1 MMNSLMKT
9 ALLASVLLTG
19 FVQAKPSNV
28 DFLNTGKANP
38 NLPFSQIVKA
48 GNTLYMSGQ
57 IGINPVTGKLAKGGF
72 EGETKQTLEN
82 IKRTLEQ
89 HNYSM
94 SNIVKCTVMLTDI
107 NDFKAFNAIYTQYF
121 SAPYPAR
128 SAFAVKALALD
139 SLVEVECIGSL

>member
-1 MMNSLMKT
+1 MKTLIKT
-9 ALLASVLLTG
+9 ALLASVLLTS
-19 FVQAKPSNV
+19 FAQANPSNV

-57 IGINPVTGKLAKGGF
+57 IGINPATGKLAAGGF
-72 EGETKQTLEN
+72 EGEAKQTLEN

-139 SLVEVECIGSL
+139 SVVEVECIGSL

>member
-1 MMNSLMKT
+1 MKTLTKT
-9 ALLASVLLTG
+9 ALLASVLLTS
-19 FVQAKPSNV
+19 FAQAKPSNV

-48 GNTLYMSGQ
+48 GNTLYISGQ
-57 IGINPVTGKLAKGGF
+57 IGINPATGKLAAGGF
-72 EGETKQTLEN
+72 EGEAKQTLEN

-94 SNIVKCTVMLTDI
+94 SNIVKCTVMLTNI

-139 SLVEVECIGSL
+139 SLVEVECIGAV

>member
-19 FVQAKPSNV
+19 FAQAKPSNV

-57 IGINPVTGKLAKGGF
+57 IGINPVTGKLAAGGF

-139 SLVEVECIGSL
+139 SLVEVECIGAV

>member
-1 MMNSLMKT
+1 MKPTSLITLYISAFMCMS
-9 ALLASVLLTG
+9 AHASS
-19 FVQAKPSNV
+19 SNV
-28 DFLNTGKANP
+28 EFLNTTKVAP

-57 IGINPVTGKLAKGGF
+57 IGINPATGKLAAGGF
-72 EGETKQTLEN
+72 EGEAKQTLEN

-94 SNIVKCTVMLTDI
+94 SNIVKCTVMLTNI

-139 SLVEVECIGSL
+139 SLVEVECIGAI

>member
-1 MMNSLMKT
+1 MKTLTKT
-9 ALLASVLLTG
+9 ALLASVLLTS
-19 FVQAKPSNV
+19 FAQAKPSNV

-57 IGINPVTGKLAKGGF
+57 IGINPATGKLAAGGF
-72 EGETKQTLEN
+72 EGEAKQTLEN

-94 SNIVKCTVMLTDI
+94 SNIVKCTVMLTNI
-107 NDFKAFNAIYTQYF
+107 SDFKAFNAIYTQYF

-128 SAFAVKALALD
+128 SAFAVNALALD
-139 SLVEVECIGSL
+139 SLVEVECIGAV

>member
-1 MMNSLMKT
+1 MKTLIKT
-9 ALLASVLLTG
+9 ALLASVLLTV
-19 FVQAKPSNV
+19 FAQAKSSNV

-57 IGINPVTGKLAKGGF
+57 IGINPATGKLAAGGF
-72 EGETKQTLEN
+72 EGEAKQTLEN
-82 IKRTLEQ
+82 IKRTLEL

-107 NDFKAFNAIYTQYF
+107 SDFKAFNAIYTQYF

-139 SLVEVECIGSL
+139 SSVEVECIGSL

>member
-1 MMNSLMKT
+1 MKTLTKT
-9 ALLASVLLTG
+9 ALLASVLLTS
-19 FVQAKPSNV
+19 FAQAKPSNV

-57 IGINPVTGKLAKGGF
+57 IGINPATGKLAAGGF
-72 EGETKQTLEN
+72 EGEAKQTLEN

-94 SNIVKCTVMLTDI
+94 SNIVKCTVMLTNI

-128 SAFAVKALALD
+128 SAFAVNALALD
-139 SLVEVECIGSL
+139 SLVEVECIGAV

>member
-1 MMNSLMKT
+1 MKKIT
-9 ALLASVLLTG
+9 LASLFVSTLVCG
-19 FVQAKPSNV
+19 FASAKSSNV
-28 DFLNTGKANP
+28 EFLNVTKANP
-38 NLPFSQIVKA
+38 SLPFSQIVKS

-57 IGINPVTGKLAKGGF
+57 IGINPATGKLATGGF

-121 SAPYPAR
+121 NAPYPAR
-128 SAFAVKALALD
+128 SAFAVNALALN
-139 SLVEVECIGSL
+139 SLVEVECIGAI

>member
-1 MMNSLMKT
+1 MKTLTKT
-9 ALLASVLLTG
+9 ALLASVLLTS
-19 FVQAKPSNV
+19 FAQAKPSNV

-57 IGINPVTGKLAKGGF
+57 IGINPATGKLAAGGF
-72 EGETKQTLEN
+72 EGEAKQTLEN

-89 HNYSM
+89 HNYSL
-94 SNIVKCTVMLTDI
+94 SNIVKCTVMLTNI

-128 SAFAVKALALD
+128 SAFAVNALALD
-139 SLVEVECIGSL
+139 SLVAVECIGAV

>member
-1 MMNSLMKT
+1 MKTLTKT
-9 ALLASVLLTG
+9 ALLASVILTS
-19 FVQAKPSNV
+19 FAQAKPSNV

-57 IGINPVTGKLAKGGF
+57 IGINPATGKLAAGGF
-72 EGETKQTLEN
+72 EGEAKQTLEN

-94 SNIVKCTVMLTDI
+94 SNIVKCTVVLTNI
-107 NDFKAFNAIYTQYF
+107 SDFKAFNDIYTQYF

-128 SAFAVKALALD
+128 SAFAVNALALD
-139 SLVEVECIGSL
+139 SLVEVECIGAV

>member
-1 MMNSLMKT
+1 MNTLIKTVFIASSLIT
-9 ALLASVLLTG
+9 CNAFATS
-19 FVQAKPSNV
+19 SNV
-28 DFLNTGKANP
+28 EFLNTGKANP
-38 NLPFSQIVKA
+38 NLPFSQIVKS

-57 IGINPVTGKLAKGGF
+57 IGINPATGKLATGGF

-82 IKRTLEQ
+82 IKRTLKQ

-121 SAPYPAR
+121 NAPYPAR
-128 SAFAVKALALD
+128 SAFAVNALALD
-139 SLVEVECIGSL
+139 SLVEVECIGAL

>member
-1 MMNSLMKT
+1 MKTLTKT
-9 ALLASVLLTG
+9 ALLASVLLTS
-19 FVQAKPSNV
+19 FAQAKPSNV

-57 IGINPVTGKLAKGGF
+57 IGINPATGKLAVGGF
-72 EGETKQTLEN
+72 EGEAKQTLEN

-94 SNIVKCTVMLTDI
+94 SNIVKCTVMLTNI

-128 SAFAVKALALD
+128 SAFAVNALALD
-139 SLVEVECIGSL
+139 SLVEVDCIGAV

>member
-1 MMNSLMKT
+1 MNTLIKIVFIGSSLIT
-9 ALLASVLLTG
+9 CNAFATS
-19 FVQAKPSNV
+19 SNV
-28 DFLNTGKANP
+28 EFLNAGEANP
-38 NLPFSQIVKA
+38 NLPFSQIVKS

-57 IGINPVTGKLAKGGF
+57 IGINPATGKLATGGF

-82 IKRTLEQ
+82 IKRTLKQ

-121 SAPYPAR
+121 NAPYPAR
-128 SAFAVKALALD
+128 SAFAVNALALD
-139 SLVEVECIGSL
+139 SLVEVECIGAL

>member
-1 MMNSLMKT
+1 MKILTKT
-9 ALLASVLLTG
+9 ALLASVLLTSIA
-19 FVQAKPSNV
+19 QAKPSNV

-57 IGINPVTGKLAKGGF
+57 IGINPETGKLAAGGF
-72 EGETKQTLEN
+72 EGEAKQTLEN

-94 SNIVKCTVMLTDI
+94 SNIVKCTVMLTNI

-139 SLVEVECIGSL
+139 SLVEVECIGAI

>member
-1 MMNSLMKT
+1 MKTLTKT
-9 ALLASVLLTG
+9 ALLASVLLTS
-19 FVQAKPSNV
+19 FAQAKPSNV

-57 IGINPVTGKLAKGGF
+57 IGINPATGKLAVGGF
-72 EGETKQTLEN
+72 EGEAKQTLEN

-94 SNIVKCTVMLTDI
+94 SNIVKCTVMLTNI

-128 SAFAVKALALD
+128 SAFAVNALALD
-139 SLVEVECIGSL
+139 SLVEVECIGAV

>member
-1 MMNSLMKT
+1 MKTLTKT
-9 ALLASVLLTG
+9 ALLASVLLTS
-19 FVQAKPSNV
+19 FAQAKPSNV

-57 IGINPVTGKLAKGGF
+57 IGINPATGKLAAGGF
-72 EGETKQTLEN
+72 EGEAKQTLEN
-82 IKRTLEQ
+82 SKRTLEQ

-94 SNIVKCTVMLTDI
+94 SNIVKCTVMLTNI

-128 SAFAVKALALD
+128 SAFAVNALALD
-139 SLVEVECIGSL
+139 SLVEVECIGAV

>member
-1 MMNSLMKT
+1 MNSLIKI
-9 ALLASVLLTG
+9 AFLASTLITG
-19 FVQAKPSNV
+19 SAFAASGNV
-28 DFLNTGKANP
+28 DFLNTDKANL

-57 IGINPVTGKLAKGGF
+57 IGINPATGKLATGGF

-82 IKRTLEQ
+82 IKRTLEM

-139 SLVEVECIGSL
+139 SLVEVECIGAV

>member
-1 MMNSLMKT
+1 MKTLTKT
-9 ALLASVLLTG
+9 ALLASVLLTS
-19 FVQAKPSNV
+19 FAQAKPSNV

-57 IGINPVTGKLAKGGF
+57 IGINPATGKLAAGGF
-72 EGETKQTLEN
+72 EGEAKQTLEN

-94 SNIVKCTVMLTDI
+94 SNIVKCTVMLTNI

-139 SLVEVECIGSL
+139 SLVEVECIGAI

>member
-1 MMNSLMKT
+1 MKTLTKT
-9 ALLASVLLTG
+9 ALLASVLLTS
-19 FVQAKPSNV
+19 FAQAKPSNV

-57 IGINPVTGKLAKGGF
+57 IGINPATGKLAAGGF
-72 EGETKQTLEN
+72 EGEAKQTLEN

-89 HNYSM
+89 HNYST
-94 SNIVKCTVMLTDI
+94 SNIVKCTVMLTNI

-128 SAFAVKALALD
+128 SAFAVNALALD
-139 SLVEVECIGSL
+139 SLVEVECIGAV

>member
-1 MMNSLMKT
+1 MKT
-9 ALLASVLLTG
+9 LIKAALLASVLLTS
-19 FVQAKPSNV
+19 FAQAKPSNIE
-28 DFLNTGKANP
+28 FLNTSKANP

-48 GNTLYMSGQ
+48 GNTFYMSGQ
-57 IGINPVTGKLAKGGF
+57 IGINPATCKLAASGF
-72 EGETKQTLEN
+72 EAEARQTLEN

-128 SAFAVKALALD
+128 SAFAVKALALG
-139 SLVEVECIGSL
+139 SLVEVECIGAV

>member
-1 MMNSLMKT
+1 MKTLTKT
-9 ALLASVLLTG
+9 ALLASVLLTS
-19 FVQAKPSNV
+19 FAQAKPSNV

-57 IGINPVTGKLAKGGF
+57 IGINPATGKLAAGGF
-72 EGETKQTLEN
+72 EGAAKQTLEN

-94 SNIVKCTVMLTDI
+94 SNIVKCTVMLTNI

-128 SAFAVKALALD
+128 SAFAVNALALD
-139 SLVEVECIGSL
+139 SLVEVECIGAV

>member
-1 MMNSLMKT
+1 MNTLLKAAFLTT
-9 ALLASVLLTG
+9 ALFTSSA
-19 FVQAKPSNV
+19 FAAPSNSE
-28 DFLNTGKANP
+28 FLNTGKVNP
-38 NLPFSQIVKA
+38 NLPFTQIVKV

-57 IGINPVTGKLAKGGF
+57 VGVNPATGKLAAGGF

>member
-1 MMNSLMKT
+1 MKTLTKT
-9 ALLASVLLTG
+9 ALLASVLLTS
-19 FVQAKPSNV
+19 FAQAKPSNV

-57 IGINPVTGKLAKGGF
+57 IGINPATGKLAAGGF
-72 EGETKQTLEN
+72 EGEAKQALEN

-94 SNIVKCTVMLTDI
+94 SNIVKCTVMLTNI

-128 SAFAVKALALD
+128 SAFAVNALALD
-139 SLVEVECIGSL
+139 SLVEVECIGAV

>member
-1 MMNSLMKT
+1 MKT
-9 ALLASVLLTG
+9 LTNTALFASLLLTSIA
-19 FVQAKPSNV
+19 QAKPSNV

-57 IGINPVTGKLAKGGF
+57 IGINPATGKLAAGGF
-72 EGETKQTLEN
+72 EGEAKQTLEN

-94 SNIVKCTVMLTDI
+94 SNIVKCTVMLTNI
-107 NDFKAFNAIYTQYF
+107 SDFKAFNAIYTQYF

-128 SAFAVKALALD
+128 SAFAVNALALD
-139 SLVEVECIGSL
+139 SLVEVECIGAV

>member
-1 MMNSLMKT
+1 MNSLIKT
-9 ALLASVLLTG
+9 AFLASTLITG
-19 FVQAKPSNV
+19 SAFSASGNV

-57 IGINPVTGKLAKGGF
+57 IGINPATGKLATGGF

-82 IKRTLEQ
+82 IKRTLEL

-139 SLVEVECIGSL
+139 SLVEVECIGAV

>member
-1 MMNSLMKT
+1 MNLLMKT

-19 FVQAKPSNV
+19 FAQAKPSNV

-48 GNTLYMSGQ
+48 GNALYMSGQ
-57 IGINPVTGKLAKGGF
+57 IGINPVT
-72 EGETKQTLEN
+72 N

>member
-1 MMNSLMKT
+1 MKTLTKT
-9 ALLASVLLTG
+9 ALLASVLLTS
-19 FVQAKPSNV
+19 FAQAKPSNV

-57 IGINPVTGKLAKGGF
+57 IGINPATGKLAAGGF
-72 EGETKQTLEN
+72 EGEAKQTLEN

-89 HNYSM
+89 HNYSL
-94 SNIVKCTVMLTDI
+94 SNIVKCTVMLTNI

-128 SAFAVKALALD
+128 SAFAVNALALD
-139 SLVEVECIGSL
+139 SLVEVECIGAV

>member
-1 MMNSLMKT
+1 MKTLTKT
-9 ALLASVLLTG
+9 ALLASVLLTS
-19 FVQAKPSNV
+19 FAQAKPSNV

-57 IGINPVTGKLAKGGF
+57 IGINPATGKLAAGGF
-72 EGETKQTLEN
+72 EGEAKQTLEN

-89 HNYSM
+89 HNYSL
-94 SNIVKCTVMLTDI
+94 SNIVKCTVMLTNI

-128 SAFAVKALALD
+128 SAFAVNALALD
-139 SLVEVECIGSL
+139 SLVEVDCIGAV

>member
-1 MMNSLMKT
+1 MKTLTKT
-9 ALLASVLLTG
+9 ALLASVLLTS
-19 FVQAKPSNV
+19 FAQAKPSNV
-28 DFLNTGKANP
+28 DFLNTDKANP

-57 IGINPVTGKLAKGGF
+57 IGINPATGKLAAGGF
-72 EGETKQTLEN
+72 EGEAKQTLEN

-94 SNIVKCTVMLTDI
+94 SNIVKCTVMLTNI

-128 SAFAVKALALD
+128 SAFAVNALALD
-139 SLVEVECIGSL
+139 SLVEVECIGAV

>member
-1 MMNSLMKT
+1 MKTLTKT
-9 ALLASVLLTG
+9 ALLASVLLTS
-19 FVQAKPSNV
+19 FAQAKASNV

-57 IGINPVTGKLAKGGF
+57 IGINPATGKLAAGGF
-72 EGETKQTLEN
+72 EGEAKQTLEN

-107 NDFKAFNAIYTQYF
+107 NDFKAFNAVYTQYF

>member
-1 MMNSLMKT
+1 MKTLTKT
-9 ALLASVLLTG
+9 ALLASVLLTS
-19 FVQAKPSNV
+19 FAQAKPSNV

-57 IGINPVTGKLAKGGF
+57 IGINPATGKLAAGGF
-72 EGETKQTLEN
+72 EGEAKQTLEN

-94 SNIVKCTVMLTDI
+94 SNIVKCTVMLTNI

-139 SLVEVECIGSL
+139 SLVEVECIGAV

>member
-1 MMNSLMKT
+1 
-9 ALLASVLLTG
+9 
-19 FVQAKPSNV
+19 
-28 DFLNTGKANP
+28 
-38 NLPFSQIVKA
+38 
-48 GNTLYMSGQ
+48 MSGQ
-57 IGINPVTGKLAKGGF
+57 IGINPATGKLATGGF

-121 SAPYPAR
+121 NAPYPAR

-139 SLVEVECIGSL
+139 SLVEVECIGAI

>member
-1 MMNSLMKT
+1 MKTLTKT
-9 ALLASVLLTG
+9 ALLASVLLTS
-19 FVQAKPSNV
+19 FAQAKPSNV

-57 IGINPVTGKLAKGGF
+57 IGINPATGKLAAGGF
-72 EGETKQTLEN
+72 EGEAKQALEN

-94 SNIVKCTVMLTDI
+94 SNIVKCTVMLTNI

-139 SLVEVECIGSL
+139 SLVEVECIGAV

>member
-1 MMNSLMKT
+1 MKTLTKT
-9 ALLASVLLTG
+9 ALLASVLLTS
-19 FVQAKPSNV
+19 FAQAKPSNV

-57 IGINPVTGKLAKGGF
+57 IGIIPETGKLAAGGF
-72 EGETKQTLEN
+72 EGEAKQTLEN

-94 SNIVKCTVMLTDI
+94 SNIVKCTVMLTNI

-139 SLVEVECIGSL
+139 SLVEVECIGAI